1 MYYNKLASQTF
12 FFGLIYY
19 VKKLKTISVIIV
31 FYPSKVKHHNFA
43 THQRYIKS
51 SFCIKHKKGYNF
63 ALKAARK
70 KKWSKACALKL
81 CNVKSWDSRGLR
93 CGKFFFSVIHFSGM
107 MIETY
112 IALEKAMRMMFY
124 KGQNYIQIIV
134 IPKPSTACLTL
145 SHLPKQALSIF

>member
-70 KKWSKACALKL
+70 KNGQRHVHSNFATW
-81 CNVKSWDSRGLR
+81 NRGIVGGLDV
-93 CGKFFFSVIHFSGM
+93 GSFFFQWSISREWWSRHISPLKSQCVLCF
-107 MIETY
+107 T
-112 IALEKAMRMMFY
+112 KAKITF
-124 KGQNYIQIIV
+124 K
-134 IPKPSTACLTL
+134 
-145 SHLPKQALSIF
+145 